1 MSFGRIFLLICVA
14 LVIAALVFTGVW
26 HLFTLFAWEFPTLS
40 WLPLLVLIVVGY
52 IAGTVR
58 VLASSGRAT
67 PAPAATPMP
76 PANPAPAAETTVEAG
91 TETETTPAPAAPAV
105 ATADPSIRP
114 QFWFLPGF
122 LAGLAV
128 VLLGIWFTV
137 ISPRHIPLDDI
148 DYTFVNELP
157 QHTQPRLLPRSG
169 VKDDPAFRDSGEIH
183 LVRNPVTG
191 GLLWTGE
198 WEGSWTGGESQGVSV
213 KPLDDV
219 ISKSHILRA
228 GFDHSVAGITPSTF
242 KGKAKLDHPFSR
254 IQYPVLVPNG
264 KDEAFAMAPYVGY
277 SGFPFTH
284 PYLKGVMVYH
294 QDGTIED
301 LTPDEAAARPE
312 LVRTGRIVPETVA
325 RSEADAIASDLG
337 GEIND
342 AEDNKQ
348 PYLTS
353 IDADKTVWLTV
364 IDSKSNRGGVIA
376 VVLTNSSTNQTEV
389 WKAPPDHPLVTTQEV
404 INDAR
409 SLPLQWEEERC
420 CDSDGDSYTVT
431 LREVVEPRLA
441 FKDGHPYYLV
451 TVVPTDD
458 LALPREV
465 EYTLLIDAESGKV
478 LEKFDHVSDGIAADA
493 KPQAFFAGG

>member
-14 LVIAALVFTGVW
+14 VVIAVLVFTGVW

-40 WLPLLVLIVVGY
+40 WLPLLALIVVGY
-52 IAGTVR
+52 LAGTVR
-58 VLASSGRAT
+58 VLASSGRASPT
-67 PAPAATPMP
+67 PVPAPP
-76 PANPAPAAETTVEAG
+76 PAPSPAPTAEATDPE
-91 TETETTPAPAAPAV
+91 AAPAPE
-105 ATADPSIRP
+105 ATPAQPALATPDTSLRP
-114 QFWFLPGF
+114 RFWFLPGF

-148 DYTFVNELP
+148 DYKVVSELP
-157 QHTQPRLLPRSG
+157 QHTEPRLLPRSG
-169 VKDDPAFRDSGEIH
+169 VKDDPAFRDSDEIH
-183 LVRNPVTG
+183 LVRNPITG

-198 WEGSWTGGESQGVSV
+198 WQGSWTGGESQGVSV

-228 GFDHSVAGITPSTF
+228 GFDHSVAGITPSTL
-242 KGKAKLDHPFSR
+242 KGKAKIDHPFSR

-264 KDEAFAMAPYVGY
+264 QDEAFAMAPYVGY
-277 SGFPFTH
+277 SGFPFSH
-284 PYLKGVMVYH
+284 PYLKGVLVYH

-325 RSEADAIASDLG
+325 RSEADAIADDLG

-353 IDADKTVWLTV
+353 IDRDRTVWLTV
-364 IDSKSNRGGVIA
+364 IDSKSNSGGAKAI
-376 VVLTNSSTNQTEV
+376 VLTDSSTNETEV
-389 WKAPPDHPLVTTQEV
+389 WKAPPDHPLITTQEV

-409 SLPLQWEEERC
+409 ALPLQWEEERC

-441 FKDGHPYYLV
+441 FKDGQPYYMV

-458 LALPREV
+458 LALSREV
-465 EYTLLIDAESGKV
+465 EYTLVIDAQTGKI
-478 LEKFDHVSDGIAADA
+478 LAKYNHVEDGIAADA
-493 KPQAFFAGG
+493 KLEAFFR

>member
-1 MSFGRIFLLICVA
+1 MSFGRIFLLIGVA
-14 LVIAALVFTGVW
+14 LVIAVLVFTGVW

-52 IAGTVR
+52 LAGTLR
-58 VLASSGRAT
+58 VLASSGGPAT
-67 PAPAATPMP
+67 APAPAT
-76 PANPAPAAETTVEAG
+76 
-91 TETETTPAPAAPAV
+91 AAPV
-105 ATADPSIRP
+105 AAAPSASPRP
-114 QFWFLPGF
+114 RFWFLPGF
-122 LAGLAV
+122 LAALAV

-148 DYTFVNELP
+148 DYKVVSELP

-183 LVRNPVTG
+183 LVRNPITG

-198 WEGSWTGGESQGVSV
+198 WQGSWTGGESQGVSV

-219 ISKSHILRA
+219 ISKSHVLRA
-228 GFDHSVAGITPSTF
+228 GFDHSVGGITPSTL
-242 KGKAKLDHPFSR
+242 KGKAKLKHPFSR
-254 IQYPVLVPNG
+254 VQYPVLVPNG
-264 KDEAFAMAPYVGY
+264 TDEAFAMAPYVGY

-284 PYLKGVMVYH
+284 PYLKGVLVYH
-294 QDGTIED
+294 QDGTLED
-301 LTPDEAAARPE
+301 LTPEQAAARPE

-325 RSEADAIASDLG
+325 RSEADAIADDLD

-353 IDADKTVWLTV
+353 IDRDRTVWLTV
-364 IDSKSNRGGVIA
+364 IDSKSNSGGAKAI
-376 VVLTNSSTNQTEV
+376 VLTDSSTNETEV
-389 WKAPPDHPLVTTQEV
+389 WEAPPDHPLVTTQEV

-409 SLPLQWEEERC
+409 ALPLQWEEERC

-441 FKDGHPYYLV
+441 FKDGHPYYMV

-465 EYTLLIDAESGKV
+465 EYTLVIDAQTGKI
-478 LEKFDHVSDGIAADA
+478 LEKYNHVEDGIAADA
-493 KPQAFFAGG
+493 KLEAFFR